1 MRIIVDVPEHQGTE
15 LYRYLKEHDIPALL
29 DGTDTLSYL
38 LPKER
43 VEEAARAY
51 IEEHP
56 VLKDFCKESGRDEG
70 FLTRASMAC
79 LRADFD
85 WICEQ
90 DSVGLEQS
98 IRETVEYIMEI
109 HMGEMYEFRKFQQKE
124 NVTQEEIDKA
134 REYIF
139 SDAVSKDL
147 TPASFLCNLQIV
159 AGESQHMLSCSITN
173 DRDTYWKDFGDL
185 IRSTAD
191 INQHNAVVCEDMQKI
206 LTDSLSKARK
216 AFFLSNPKMPVDEQ
230 IGRFLRGDDPN
241 KELVS
246 AYEKERVEQLAPAI
260 ESFAAKM
267 GEVSAF
273 LRETAGD
280 TNRSPEDLAI
290 ESALMYQDAAK
301 ELARFLP
308 ESISLRT
315 TFREDE
321 LPHVSLRTTFRED
334 ELPQGR
340 WEDYRKGEALLSVLR
355 RRTLPDKEDDR
366 PAMGVLK
373 EVYTRRKDTVCFG
386 KLDRNAA
393 KILFL
398 RDGKAKD
405 IREIGAVTSTLHPG
419 IDAKTYGKKL
429 EKDSCSSVFS
439 GGR

>member
-1 MRIIVDVPEHQGTE
+1 MRLIIDVPEHKGTE
-15 LYRYLKEHDIPALL
+15 LYRYLKENNIPALL
-29 DGTDTLSYL
+29 DGTDTLVHL

-90 DSVGLEQS
+90 DNIGMEES

-109 HMGEMYEFRKFQQKE
+109 HMGELDEFRRFKQKE

-134 REYIF
+134 RGYIF
-139 SDAVSKDL
+139 YDAVSKDS
-147 TPASFLCNLQIV
+147 TPESFLCNLHII
-159 AGESQHMLSCSITN
+159 AGESQHLQFRPDVN
-173 DRDTYWKDFGDL
+173 NRDTYWKDFGDT
-185 IRSTAD
+185 ISNTSD
-191 INQHNAVVCEDMQKI
+191 INQHNALVCEDMQKT

-216 AFFLSNPKMPVDEQ
+216 AFFLQNPKIPADEQ
-230 IGRFLRGDDPN
+230 IGRFLRGDAPD

-246 AYEKERVEQLAPAI
+246 AYEKERVKQLAPAI

-280 TNRSPEDLAI
+280 KGRSPEDLAL

-301 ELARFLP
+301 ELARCLP
-308 ESISLRT
+308 DTFPLRT
-315 TFREDE
+315 GLPDTLHLRKTFREEE
-321 LPHVSLRTTFRED
+321 LPKGKSEGYRE
-334 ELPQGR
+334 
-340 WEDYRKGEALLSVLR
+340 GEKLLDILR
-355 RRTLPDKEDDR
+355 RRTPTGQEDEH
-366 PAMGVLK
+366 PAMTTLK
-373 EVYTRRKDTVCFG
+373 EIYTRRKDTVRFDQ
-386 KLDRNAA
+386 LNRNAA
-393 KILFL
+393 KLLFV

-405 IREIGAVTSTLHPG
+405 IREIASLTNPLHPG
-419 IDAKTYGKKL
+419 IDAKAYGKTIGKTIGAPQ
-429 EKDSCSSVFS
+429 SFY
-439 GGR
+439 GR

>member
-90 DSVGLEQS
+90 DSIGLEQS

-109 HMGEMYEFRKFQQKE
+109 HMGELYEFRQFQQKE

-147 TPASFLCNLQIV
+147 TPESFLCNLQIV
-159 AGESQHMLSCSITN
+159 AGESQHMLSCSGTN
-173 DRDTYWKDFGDL
+173 YRDTYWKDFGDT
-185 IRSTAD
+185 IRSTSD

-216 AFFLSNPKMPVDEQ
+216 AFFLYDPKMPADEQ
-230 IGRFLRGDDPN
+230 IGRFLRGDDPDA
-241 KELVS
+241 ELLS
-246 AYEKERVEQLAPAI
+246 FHEKEKVAGLAPAI
-260 ESFAAKM
+260 EAFAGKM
-267 GEVSAF
+267 GEISAF

-308 ESISLRT
+308 ES
-315 TFREDE
+315 
-321 LPHVSLRTTFRED
+321 VSLRTTFRED

-340 WEDYRKGEALLSVLR
+340 WEDYREGEALLSVLR

-373 EVYTRRKDTVCFG
+373 DVYTRRKDTVCFG
-386 KLDRNAA
+386 KLDRNAT

-405 IREIGAVTSTLHPG
+405 IRDIGAVTSTLHPG
-419 IDAKTYGKKL
+419 IDAKTYGKTL
-429 EKDSCSSVFS
+429 EKDNCSSAFS
-439 GGR
+439 CGR

>member
-43 VEEAARAY
+43 VEEAARAC

-56 VLKDFCKESGRDEG
+56 EFKEFCKESGRDEG

-79 LRADFD
+79 LRGDFD
-85 WICEQ
+85 RIFEQ
-90 DSVGLEQS
+90 DSIGIEES
-98 IRETVEYIMEI
+98 IRETVAYVMDFHLNELN
-109 HMGEMYEFRKFQQKE
+109 EFRQFQQKE
-124 NVTQEEIDKA
+124 GVTQEDIGKA

-139 SDAVSKDL
+139 NNPVEKDL
-147 TPASFLCNLQIV
+147 APEDLLDSLQATAEDSRNLRLLPAVHPQE
-159 AGESQHMLSCSITN
+159 A
-173 DRDTYWKDFGDL
+173 YWRDFGDVL
-185 IRSTAD
+185 DSTAAV
-191 INQHNAVVCEDMQKI
+191 NQYNAVACQEMQES
-206 LTDSLSKARK
+206 LTASLANARK
-216 AFFLSNPKMPVDEQ
+216 AFFLDNPGKDVDEQ

-301 ELARFLP
+301 ELACYLP

-321 LPHVSLRTTFRED
+321 LL
-334 ELPQGR
+334 QGR

-429 EKDSCSSVFS
+429 VKDSCSSVFS

>member
-43 VEEAARAY
+43 VEEAARAC

-56 VLKDFCKESGRDEG
+56 EFKEFCKESGRDEG

-79 LRADFD
+79 LRGDFD
-85 WICEQ
+85 RIFEQ
-90 DSVGLEQS
+90 DSIGIEES
-98 IRETVEYIMEI
+98 IRETVAYVMDFHLNELN
-109 HMGEMYEFRKFQQKE
+109 EFRQFQQKE
-124 NVTQEEIDKA
+124 GVTQEDIGKA

-139 SDAVSKDL
+139 NNPVEKDL
-147 TPASFLCNLQIV
+147 APEDLLDSLQATAEDSRNLRLLPAVHPQE
-159 AGESQHMLSCSITN
+159 A
-173 DRDTYWKDFGDL
+173 YWRDFGDVL
-185 IRSTAD
+185 DSTAAV
-191 INQHNAVVCEDMQKI
+191 NQYNAVACQEMQES
-206 LTDSLSKARK
+206 LTASLANARK
-216 AFFLSNPKMPVDEQ
+216 AFFLDNPGKDVDEQ

-301 ELARFLP
+301 ELACYLP
-308 ESISLRT
+308 ESI
-315 TFREDE
+315 
-321 LPHVSLRTTFRED
+321 SLRTTFRED

-386 KLDRNAA
+386 KLDRNAT

-405 IREIGAVTSTLHPG
+405 IREIGAITSTLHPG
-419 IDAKTYGKKL
+419 LDAKTYGKKL

>member
-43 VEEAARAY
+43 VEEAARAC

-56 VLKDFCKESGRDEG
+56 EFKEFCKESGRDEG

-79 LRADFD
+79 LRGDFD
-85 WICEQ
+85 RIFEQ
-90 DSVGLEQS
+90 DSIGIEES
-98 IRETVEYIMEI
+98 IRETVAYVMDFHLNELN
-109 HMGEMYEFRKFQQKE
+109 EFRQFQQKE
-124 NVTQEEIDKA
+124 GVTQEDIGKA

-139 SDAVSKDL
+139 NNPVEKDL
-147 TPASFLCNLQIV
+147 APEDLLDSLQATAEDSRNLRLLPAVHPQE
-159 AGESQHMLSCSITN
+159 A
-173 DRDTYWKDFGDL
+173 YWRDFGDVL
-185 IRSTAD
+185 DSTAAV
-191 INQHNAVVCEDMQKI
+191 NQYNAVACQEMQES
-206 LTDSLSKARK
+206 LTASLANARK
-216 AFFLSNPKMPVDEQ
+216 AFFLDNPGKDVDEQ

-280 TNRSPEDLAI
+280 TNRSLEDLAI

-301 ELARFLP
+301 ELACYLP
-308 ESISLRT
+308 ESI
-315 TFREDE
+315 
-321 LPHVSLRTTFRED
+321 SLRTTFRED

-386 KLDRNAA
+386 KLDRNAT

-405 IREIGAVTSTLHPG
+405 IREIGAITSTLHPG
-419 IDAKTYGKKL
+419 LDAKTYGKKL